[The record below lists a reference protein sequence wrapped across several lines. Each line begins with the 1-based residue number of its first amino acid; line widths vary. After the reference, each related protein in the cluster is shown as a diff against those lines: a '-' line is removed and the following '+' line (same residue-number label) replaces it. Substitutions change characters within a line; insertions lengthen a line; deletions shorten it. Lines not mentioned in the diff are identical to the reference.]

1 MNIVFEYEN
10 NLNNINIEDVLVI
23 SGGNGKGKSRIF
35 NLLLSG
41 FEGKEKD
48 NFIINGTTVKKN
60 EYQVLGISAD
70 NNLDNELK
78 LTSKTFLIN
87 KLETI
92 KEYISK
98 DKLTTALN
106 EYFDEVSSILHSEI
120 LNNVNINM
128 NYNIDKIFSQIFKS
142 IEYKVDDVDCLNLST
157 SEKVNIQI
165 DLYLNI
171 LESIKDNA
179 IILIDDMDSIYTN
192 YNFKQKINIILEK
205 AKQSKLK
212 VVIFIKNEEIINYLI
227 NESYNVVFIKDTK
240 LCKLPSY
247 RNYISQIDLYTEE
260 EINQLELKIKN
271 EKQLGLIYE
280 YINK

>member
-23 SGGNGKGKSRIF
+23 AGGNGKGKSRIF

-60 EYQVLGISAD
+60 EYQVLGISSD
-70 NNLDNELK
+70 NSLDNELK

-106 EYFDEVSSILHSEI
+106 EYFDEISSILHSEI

-128 NYNIDKIFSQIFKS
+128 SYNIDKIFSQIFKS

-179 IILIDDMDSIYTN
+179 ILLIDDMDSIYTN
-192 YNFKQKINIILEK
+192 YNFKQKINTILEK
-205 AKQSKLK
+205 SKQSKLK
-212 VVIFIKNEEIINYLI
+212 VIIFIKNEELLNYLI
-227 NESYNVVFIKDTK
+227 NNNYNVVFIKDK
-240 LCKLPSY
+240 IICKLPSY
-247 RNYISQIDLYTEE
+247 RNYISQIDLYDED
-260 EINQLELKIKN
+260 EIEQLELKIKN